1 MSEFIAVLSH
11 NQWLF
16 LVLCFLFASVIGSF
30 LNVVIHRLP
39 VMMKREWQQECNQYL
54 QEYQPE
60 FAKQLG
66 EAKLNA
72 PIDNYP
78 AKYNLILPKSAC
90 PKCGAHIKP
99 WHNLPIIGY
108 LLLGGK
114 CASCNTAISARY
126 PIFELMTAL
135 LISTLGW
142 YFGPTLQFVYATI
155 LTFGLIALSGIDLDE
170 MLLPDQ
176 ITLPLL
182 WLGLLVNISG
192 TFTNLTDATI
202 GAAAGYL
209 SLWSVYW
216 LFKLL
221 TGKEGMGYGDFKLMA
236 LFGAWLGWQMLP
248 LIILFSSL
256 VGALVGVLLILFKN
270 LNRGNP
276 IPFGPYI
283 AIAGWVALVWGQ
295 QIVDWYLGT
304 L

>member
-1 MSEFIAVLSH
+1 MSEFIAILSH
-11 NQWLF
+11 NHWLF

-54 QEYQPE
+54 HEYQAD
-60 FAKQLG
+60 FVKQIG
-66 EAKLNA
+66 ETKLNA

-78 AKYNLILPKSAC
+78 PKYNLLLPKSAC
-90 PKCGAHIKP
+90 PKCGTHIKP

-114 CASCNTAISARY
+114 CASCKTNISARY
-126 PIFELMTAL
+126 PLFELLTAL
-135 LISTLGW
+135 LICTLGW

-182 WLGLLVNISG
+182 WFGLLINLSG
-192 TFTNLTDATI
+192 TFTSITDATI

-209 SLWSVYW
+209 SLWSIYW
-216 LFKLL
+216 LFKLV
-221 TGKEGMGYGDFKLMA
+221 TGKEGMGYGDFKLLA

-248 LIILFSSL
+248 LIILLSSL
-256 VGALVGVLLILFKN
+256 VGALVGVLLILFKD

-283 AIAGWVALVWGQ
+283 AVAGWVALVWGQ

>member
-60 FAKQLG
+60 FAKLLG

-126 PIFELMTAL
+126 PIFELLTAL

-248 LIILFSSL
+248 LIILLSSL

>member
-1 MSEFIAVLSH
+1 MSDFIAILSH
-11 NQWLF
+11 NLWLF

-39 VMMKREWQQECNQYL
+39 VMMKRDWQQECNQYL

-60 FAKQLG
+60 FAKQIG

-78 AKYNLILPKSAC
+78 AKYNLLLPKSAC

-108 LLLGGK
+108 LMLGGK
-114 CASCNTAISARY
+114 CAACKTKISARY
-126 PIFELMTAL
+126 PLFELLTAL
-135 LISTLGW
+135 LICTLAW
-142 YFGPTLQFVYATI
+142 HFGPTLQFAYATI

-182 WLGLLVNISG
+182 WLGLLINISG
-192 TFTNLTDATI
+192 TFASITDATI

-209 SLWSVYW
+209 SLWSIYW
-216 LFKLL
+216 LFKLI

-248 LIILFSSL
+248 LIILLSSL

-283 AIAGWVALVWGQ
+283 AIAGWVAMVWGQ

>member
-16 LVLCFLFASVIGSF
+16 LILCFLFASVIGSF

-39 VMMKREWQQECNQYL
+39 VMMKREWQQECNHYL

-126 PIFELMTAL
+126 PIFELLTAM
-135 LISTLGW
+135 LICTLGW

-248 LIILFSSL
+248 LIILLSSL